1 MRISVW
7 NHLQCWMLNH
17 QAFISNAIQHHTFF
31 WNTDQ
36 LSDIHS
42 DKFHQEY
49 LQLLLLSKS
58 LKIHENCFSILKIA
72 ATNVTLVLPSFSQ
85 SYFYNCQVLAYSN
98 KTQSRKSC
106 QESRLRSFNDIKTCL
121 KTGWKLLWV
130 VLSSQKL
137 SWLENFLI

>member
-106 QESRLRSFNDIKTCL
+106 QESRVKKFQWYQNVLENWL
-121 KTGWKLLWV
+121 KVLWV

-137 SWLENFLI
+137 SWLENFPT